1 MRPLES
7 IYNNI
12 RNIYSNNSLS
22 LIIENTN
29 ESNIEQLKLDI
40 VEGKMKLYNIAP
52 YLGRLISEVNIIIVD
67 PNDSNVK
74 TMGVDNHN
82 NLYINP
88 TWSTTLSKDEFLG
101 VFAHEMLHIANGTHI
116 RQGARKLSTG
126 SGITLWNLATDAVIN
141 YALSQS
147 GFKIPEG
154 GIIPDSSGEY
164 QFKNEDGK
172 LLGTIY
178 VKENGSLLPSE
189 NVYNQIVEIFK
200 NLKSNDQ
207 KSITGI
213 DGTTDKHLND
223 SEASSSSKGKVQKI
237 TPEELD
243 AVEQDRQH
251 KISDVSKSEQTN
263 SIKGA
268 SIRELVQKS
277 IPIKI
282 NWRGV
287 ITKYLK
293 LLDKKSY
300 NWMIPKKRAF
310 ASGYYAPSYKS
321 DTNKL
326 SAIFAIDTSSSIS
339 PEMLKTFFDAI
350 DGMISAAKKT
360 NIYIILW
367 HVKVYDTI
375 GPIKNSNML
384 WDAYNKRKI
393 IQGGGTVISSC
404 NEYIKDL
411 NSELTIFLT
420 DGEVNDGDLSSL
432 TKISKK
438 LFIILNP
445 QLDNDIA
452 KKFKSIGETLIINP
466 DNFK

>member
-1 MRPLES
+1 MNIES

-12 RNIYSNNSLS
+12 RNIYGNVSLK
-22 LIIENTN
+22 LITEDTN
-29 ESNIEQLKLDI
+29 DVNIEQLKLDI
-40 VEGKMKLYNIAP
+40 VEGKMKLYNTAP

-67 PNDSNVK
+67 PNDSNIQ

-88 TWSTTLSKDEFLG
+88 TWSSKISKDEFLG

-116 RQGARKLSTG
+116 RRGARNLSTG
-126 SGITLWNLATDAVIN
+126 SGVTLWNLATDAVMN
-141 YALSQS
+141 YALTQS

-154 GIIPDSSGEY
+154 GILPDNNGEY
-164 QFKNEDGK
+164 QFKNKDGK

-178 VKENGSLLPSE
+178 VKENGSLLPAE

-200 NLKSNDQ
+200 NLKDDDK
-207 KSITGI
+207 KSVSDK
-213 DGTTDKHLND
+213 DGTTDKHLSD
-223 SEASSSSKGKVQKI
+223 SEASKSSKGKAQKI
-237 TPEELD
+237 SPEELD

-251 KISDVSKSEQTN
+251 KISDVDKDEQTTTN
-263 SIKGA
+263 KGS

-300 NWMIPKKRAF
+300 NWMIPKRRAF

-321 DTNKL
+321 DPNKL
-326 SAIFAIDTSSSIS
+326 SAIFAIDTSGSIS
-339 PEMLKTFFDAI
+339 SEMLKTFFDAI
-350 DGMISAAKKT
+350 DGMISAAKKI

-367 HVKVYDTI
+367 HEKVYDTI

-384 WDAYNKRKI
+384 WDAYNKRKL
-393 IQGGGTVISSC
+393 QGGGTEISSC

-411 NSELTIFLT
+411 NSELTVFLT
-420 DGEVNDGDLSSL
+420 DGEVDNGDLGSL

-445 QLDNDIA
+445 QLGSDIT

-466 DNFK
+466 NNFK

>member
-1 MRPLES
+1 MNIES

-12 RNIYSNNSLS
+12 RNIYSNNTLS
-22 LIIENTN
+22 LITESTN
-29 ESNIEQLKLDI
+29 DSNIEQLKLDI

-88 TWSTTLSKDEFLG
+88 TWSSKISKDEFLG

-116 RQGARKLSTG
+116 RRGARNLSLSNG
-126 SGITLWNLATDAVIN
+126 VTLWNLATDAVMN

-154 GIIPDSSGEY
+154 GIIPDSNGEY

-178 VKENGSLLPSE
+178 VTENRSPLPAE

-200 NLKSNDQ
+200 NLKSDDQ
-207 KSITGI
+207 KSIAGK

-223 SEASSSSKGKVQKI
+223 GEASESSKGKAQKI
-237 TPEELD
+237 SPEELD

-251 KISDVSKSEQTN
+251 KISDVDKGEQTTTN
-263 SIKGA
+263 KGS

-321 DTNKL
+321 DPSKL
-326 SAIFAIDTSSSIS
+326 SAIFAIDTSGSIS

-350 DGMISAAKKT
+350 DGMISAAKKI

-367 HVKVYDTI
+367 HERVYDTI

-384 WDAYNKRKI
+384 WDAYNKRKL
-393 IQGGGTVISSC
+393 QGGGTKISSC
-404 NEYIKDL
+404 NEHIKEL
-411 NSELTIFLT
+411 NAELTVFLT
-420 DGEVNDGDLSSL
+420 DGEVDENDLGSL
-432 TKISKK
+432 TKKGKK
-438 LFIILNP
+438 LFIILNT
-445 QLDNDIA
+445 QLNNDISR
-452 KKFKSIGETLIINP
+452 KFKSIGETLIINP
-466 DNFK
+466 NNFK

>member
-1 MRPLES
+1 MRLLES

-22 LIIENTN
+22 LITENTN

-126 SGITLWNLATDAVIN
+126 SGITLWNLATDAVMN

-154 GIIPDSSGEY
+154 CIIPDSSGEY

-178 VKENGSLLPSE
+178 VTENRSPLPAE

-200 NLKSNDQ
+200 NLKSDDQ
-207 KSITGI
+207 KSITGK

-223 SEASSSSKGKVQKI
+223 GEASESSKGKAQKI
-237 TPEELD
+237 SPEELD
-243 AVEQDRQH
+243 AVEQDRQR
-251 KISDVSKSEQTN
+251 KISDVDKGEQTTTN
-263 SIKGA
+263 KGS

-321 DTNKL
+321 DPSKL
-326 SAIFAIDTSSSIS
+326 SAIFAIDTSGSIS

-350 DGMISAAKKT
+350 DDMISVAKKI

-367 HVKVYDTI
+367 HENVYDTI

-384 WDAYNKRKI
+384 WDAYNKRKL
-393 IQGGGTVISSC
+393 QSGGTHISSC

-411 NSELTIFLT
+411 NAELTVFLT
-420 DGEVNDGDLSSL
+420 DGGVNENDLSSL
-432 TKISKK
+432 TKKGKK

-445 QLDNDIA
+445 QLDNDIYI
-452 KKFKSIGETLIINP
+452 KFKSIGETLIINP
-466 DNFK
+466 NNFK

>member
-1 MRPLES
+1 MRSLES

-67 PNDSNVK
+67 PNDSNVP

-116 RQGARKLSTG
+116 RQGARRLSTG
-126 SGITLWNLATDAVIN
+126 SGVTLWNLATDAVMN
-141 YALSQS
+141 YALTQS
-147 GFKIPEG
+147 GYKIPER
-154 GIIPDSSGEY
+154 GIVPDSNGEY

-178 VKENGSLLPSE
+178 VTENRSPLPAE

-200 NLKSNDQ
+200 NLKSGDQ
-207 KSITGI
+207 KSIAGK
-213 DGTTDKHLND
+213 DGTTDKHLSD
-223 SEASSSSKGKVQKI
+223 DEASESSKGKAQKI
-237 TPEELD
+237 SPEELD
-243 AVEQDRQH
+243 AVEQDRQR
-251 KISDVSKSEQTN
+251 KISDVDKGEQPSTN
-263 SIKGA
+263 KGS

-321 DTNKL
+321 DPSKL
-326 SAIFAIDTSSSIS
+326 SAIFAIDTSGSIS

-350 DGMISAAKKT
+350 DGMISVAKKI

-367 HVKVYDTI
+367 HTNVYDTI

-384 WDAYNKRKI
+384 WDAYNKRKL
-393 IQGGGTVISSC
+393 QSGGTHISSC

-411 NSELTIFLT
+411 NAELTVFLT
-420 DGEVNDGDLSSL
+420 DGGVNENDLGSL
-432 TKISKK
+432 TKKGKK

-445 QLDNDIA
+445 QLDNDIYI
-452 KKFKSIGETLIINP
+452 KFKSIGETLIINP
-466 DNFK
+466 NNFK